1 MHQRIGIAFV
11 DNYNLFQNKSN
22 YEEKINEV
30 VQKFAKYYKTS
41 RGLINSKKSRSFC
54 QKWVLKDGA
63 KEME

>member
-54 QKWVLKDGA
+54 
-63 KEME
+63 